1 MTIILILS
9 LVAVVGIAWFYA
21 QRSAAKPNSESGYPA
36 ESSDSHGSNHTSPTV
51 TENVEIPDWLN
62 NDSTPISS
70 GSGSGNSVFTQEV
83 KEVNSPDID
92 KPFANLK
99 SNTAGKVE
107 TEVPVEADQTEA
119 VTEKPKRK
127 KRKSPAKSTTTEGEA
142 PAKPKRKY
150 TKRKTDN

>member
-1 MTIILILS
+1 MTIFLIIV
-9 LVAVVGIAWFYA
+9 VAVVGALWFYTK
-21 QRSAAKPNSESGYPA
+21 RSAAKEQSTEVDATEHYTWSQETPEAGDGIQ
-36 ESSDSHGSNHTSPTV
+36 SSP
-51 TENVEIPDWLN
+51 EIPADVV
-62 NDSTPISS
+62 SPSPSSATPSS
-70 GSGSGNSVFTQEV
+70 GGASIFTQ
-83 KEVNSPDID
+83 EVNSPDID

-107 TEVPVEADQTEA
+107 TEVPATEADQTEA